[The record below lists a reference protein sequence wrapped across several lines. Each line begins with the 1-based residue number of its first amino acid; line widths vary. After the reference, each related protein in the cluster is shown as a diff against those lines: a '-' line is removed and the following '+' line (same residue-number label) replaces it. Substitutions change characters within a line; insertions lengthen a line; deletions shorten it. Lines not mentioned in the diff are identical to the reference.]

1 MSSPLAAS
9 GVRPADA
16 VGLEG
21 IDALYRGLARRVQQI
36 VRGGVDA
43 PEVVIEDACAFAWS
57 RLAFRAA
64 HVRRDAA
71 LRWLVA
77 TAVHEACRL
86 VRREGRELSL
96 ELLIEEL
103 GEGVVAGERVCV
115 GADEVL
121 ARREKIGLT
130 AQLPVRQRRLLWLH
144 SLGLSYAETAAA
156 SGCTPRTV
164 ERQLLRARHT
174 MRTLAAAEP

>member
-1 MSSPLAAS
+1 MSSASDAS
-9 GVRPADA
+9 GGRPADA
-16 VGLEG
+16 IGLEG
-21 IDALYRGLARRVQQI
+21 IDALYRALARRVQQI

-64 HVRRDAA
+64 HVRREAA

-96 ELLIEEL
+96 ELLIEER
-103 GEGVVAGERVCV
+103 GEGVVAGTRVCV

-121 ARREKIGLT
+121 ARREKIGL
-130 AQLPVRQRRLLWLH
+130 ASQLPDRQRRLLWLH

-156 SGCTPRTV
+156 AGCTPRTV
-164 ERQLLRARHT
+164 ERQLLRARRT
-174 MRTLAAAEP
+174 MRTLAATEP